1 MCRHLQLPHHHPQ
14 HIHMH
19 ISICVASRVAG
30 RVQALPVLGR
40 RYKKLPHYHLMQQ
53 VHLDGIPEAEAGW
66 GPAPGQPAFS
76 AGQLA
81 KARTLNP
88 MFWR

>member
-1 MCRHLQLPHHHPQ
+1 MLVCRY
-14 HIHMH
+14 M
-19 ISICVASRVAG
+19 R
-30 RVQALPVLGR
+30 
-40 RYKKLPHYHLMQQ
+40 LPHYHLMQQ

-66 GPAPGQPAFS
+66 GPAPGGAAFS
-76 AGQLA
+76 AVQLA